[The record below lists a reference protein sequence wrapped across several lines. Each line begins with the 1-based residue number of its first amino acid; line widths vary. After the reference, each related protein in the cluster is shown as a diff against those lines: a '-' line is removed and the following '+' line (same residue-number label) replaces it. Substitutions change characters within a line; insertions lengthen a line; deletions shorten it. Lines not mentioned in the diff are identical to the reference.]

1 VTTARSVRAV
11 ARWACLR
18 KLYVAAAFLAGVLFV
33 GPAVA
38 QQSRLSAGAEAQ
50 IRALLEEKAVRT
62 PAQRKI
68 SSRLLYASKQR
79 QDDPLMRAVPSLR
92 SSVRVERDGTA
103 LVDIEAEVTAALL
116 RRIEA
121 LGGHIE
127 SSFARFEAIRAYV
140 PLGRIEALAES
151 PEVRSIRP
159 ADQAIT
165 NKINTSQGDV
175 AHRANGAR
183 ANFAVDGS
191 GTKICALSNG
201 VDALAGVQGS
211 GDLPAVDVLA
221 GQAGS
226 GFGTEGTAMLEIV
239 FDLAP
244 GADLGFATAFNG
256 LAQFAQNI
264 LDLRDLLGCDV
275 IVDDVF
281 YFAEPTFQDGIIAQ
295 AVEQVVADGAVYFS
309 SAGNSGNLNDGTA
322 GVWEGDY
329 ADSGVDIIIPGRTS
343 GRLHD
348 FGGGEVSNQLT
359 RDAPFV
365 VTLQWSDPQGG
376 SANDYD
382 LCVLDSTLTFVFE
395 CSTNTQAGGQNPF
408 EIIGPSFA
416 GERLVVINTGNP
428 ADSRYLSLNTH
439 RGRLALATAG
449 QTSGHAAAERAF
461 GVAAV
466 DVATAGAGAF
476 SGGAANPVE
485 LFSSDGPR
493 RVFFEADGTPITPGD
508 FSSTGGTQRL
518 KPDVTAADGV
528 ATATPGF
535 GTFFGTSAAAP
546 HAAAIAGLLLSFDP
560 DLTEAD
566 IRDVFSQTA
575 LDIEASGVDRDSGAG
590 IVDALGALGA
600 LSEDFLVTQ
609 RTIVSAWRTVP
620 LHITFENPVV
630 IAGPPSFA
638 NKAPGVVALRRVRG
652 DSFQARFQE
661 WRYLDGKH
669 RGELTSFLVMNKG
682 RQTMADGSIWELG
695 TLTLRGND
703 KWRNKAF
710 TKRFP
715 GRPELFLTRQTFNDS
730 SPVTVRARNVTR
742 AGFAAA
748 LFEEERKLSGG
759 HGKETV
765 GYLAVYSAGRAG
777 TILAGTDYVLRRL
790 RVKHKFKTALGS
802 QIKLEEEKS
811 KDRERRHARERVSI
825 MRLGSGYFA
834 QQVTDDERD
843 TTAIRRRPPP

>member
-1 VTTARSVRAV
+1 V
-11 ARWACLR
+11 
-18 KLYVAAAFLAGVLFV
+18 LAGVLV
-33 GPAVA
+33 AGPTVA
-38 QQSRLSAGAEAQ
+38 QQFRLGAGAEAQ
-50 IRALLEEKAVRT
+50 IRALLQEKAART

-79 QDDPLMRAVPSLR
+79 QADPLMRAMPSLR

-127 SSFARFEAIRAYV
+127 SSFVRFEAIRAYV

-151 PEVRSIRP
+151 PEVRSVRP

-165 NKINTSQGDV
+165 NKLDTSQGDA
-175 AHRANGAR
+175 AHRANSAR
-183 ANFAVDGS
+183 TNFAVDGS
-191 GTKICALSNG
+191 GTKICAISNG
-201 VDALAGVQGS
+201 VDALASVQSS

-221 GQAGS
+221 GQE

-244 GADLGFATAFNG
+244 GADLGFATAFVG
-256 LAQFAQNI
+256 GQAQFAQNI

-329 ADSGVDIIIPGRTS
+329 ADSGVGIIIPGMAS

-359 RDAPFV
+359 RNAPFV

-382 LCVLDSTLTFVFE
+382 LCVLDSTLTFVIE
-395 CSTNTQAGGQNPF
+395 CSTDIQAGTQNPF
-408 EIIGPSFA
+408 EIIGPSLA
-416 GERLVVINTGNP
+416 GERLVVINSGNSAAP
-428 ADSRYLSLNTH
+428 RYLSLNTH

-466 DVATAGAGAF
+466 NVATAGDGAF
-476 SGGAANPVE
+476 SGGVANPVE

-546 HAAAIAGLLLSFDP
+546 HAAAIAGLMLSFDP

-566 IRDVFSQTA
+566 IRDVFGQTA
-575 LDIEASGVDRDSGAG
+575 LDIEAGGVDRDSGVG

-600 LSEDFLVTQ
+600 LPEDFLVTQ

-669 RGELTSFLVMNKG
+669 RGEQTSFLVMNMG

-710 TKRFP
+710 TKHFP
-715 GRPELFLTRQTFNDS
+715 GRPELFLTRQTFNDGT
-730 SPVTVRARNVTR
+730 PVTVRARNVTP
-742 AGFAAA
+742 AGFEAA

-759 HGKETV
+759 HGKEKV

-790 RVKHKFKTALGS
+790 RVNHKFKTALGS
-802 QIKLEEEKS
+802 QIMLEEEMS
-811 KDRERRHARERVSI
+811 KDRELRHARERVSV

-834 QQVTDDERD
+834 QQVTDNQRD
-843 TTAIRRRPPP
+843 TTAIRRRLPP